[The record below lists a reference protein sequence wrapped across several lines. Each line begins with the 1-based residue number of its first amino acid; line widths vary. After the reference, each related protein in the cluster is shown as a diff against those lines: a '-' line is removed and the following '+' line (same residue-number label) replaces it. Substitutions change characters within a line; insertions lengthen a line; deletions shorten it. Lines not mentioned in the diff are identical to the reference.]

1 MAKNRKTV
9 RKGFTYLQCDDF
21 ADYLSS
27 MAAQGW
33 HFKEWGTGLV
43 FEKGEPE
50 QAVYDVEVFIHG
62 SDYDLRPDDHTMNFG
77 DYCEE
82 AGWLLVDAKQKFCIF
97 KQIRPDAVPI
107 VTPEERLNNASK
119 AYRKQLIWQVVLS
132 IVWLGNVLLRILLPS
147 QLIDTLFSVRSLMD
161 VFCGIYFLYTTGKCI
176 WYAVWVRKAKKR
188 CANREPKLLS
198 HAKESYSTW
207 FATLVIAGLSA
218 GFVALGEGWLLLVSA
233 ITVIPILI
241 VCILLAKFRP
251 DRATHITVQIV
262 VPIVMTM
269 LTNLFALCVVIS
281 VANNDP
287 SPDSFPLVYEDL
299 DDTALPGVSTMH
311 TSSAGLL
318 GTTHYYS
325 VQHENAGISY
335 DIYETKHDWILD
347 LVWEYKLSKVS
358 DVSTADCTALWSA
371 ESAYHYDFED
381 YYVRYDNTILI
392 LRIRG
397 NLVLT
402 DEHVAI
408 IRDAL
413 ELEG

>member
-33 HFKEWGTGLV
+33 HFKEWGAGLV

-50 QAVYDVEVFIHG
+50 QAVYAVEVFFKG
-62 SDYDLRPDDHTMNFG
+62 SQYDLRPEIHTLDFA
-77 DYCEE
+77 DYCKA
-82 AGWLLVDAKQKFCIF
+82 AGWQLIDSKQKYCIF
-97 KQIRPDAVPI
+97 KRITPDAVPI
-107 VTPEERLNNASK
+107 VTPEERLENATK
-119 AYRKQLIWQVVLS
+119 AYRGQLIWQVVLS
-132 IVWLGNVLLRILLPS
+132 VVWLGNVLMRIFLPS
-147 QLIDTLFSVRSLMD
+147 QLIDTLFSVNSLMA
-161 VFCGIYFLYTTGKCI
+161 VYWFIYFLFTIGKCV
-176 WYAVWVRKAKKR
+176 WYALWVRKAKKR
-188 CANREPKLLS
+188 CANRETKLLS
-198 HAKESYSTW
+198 HANESYTAW
-207 FATLVIAGLSA
+207 FATLVIAGLSV
-218 GFVALGEGWLLLVSA
+218 GFAALGEGWLLLLCA
-233 ITVIPILI
+233 MIVIPILI
-241 VCILLAKFRP
+241 AGILLAKFRP
-251 DRATHITVQIV
+251 DKSTNIIVQIAVAVAV
-262 VPIVMTM
+262 VM
-269 LTNLFALCVVIS
+269 LTNLFAICVVIS

-325 VQHENAGISY
+325 VQHKNAGISY
-335 DIYETKHDWILD
+335 EIYETKHDWILD
-347 LVWEYKLSKVS
+347 IVWEHKLSKVS
-358 DVSTADCTALWSA
+358 DVSTSDCTALWAA

-381 YYVRYDNTILI
+381 YYVRYDNAILI

-402 DEHVAI
+402 EEHVAI